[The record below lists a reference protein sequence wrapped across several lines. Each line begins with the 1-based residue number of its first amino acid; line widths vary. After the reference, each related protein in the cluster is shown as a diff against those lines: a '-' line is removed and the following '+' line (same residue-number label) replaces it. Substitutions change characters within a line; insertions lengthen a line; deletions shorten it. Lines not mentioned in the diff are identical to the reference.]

1 MKIKMSEENK
11 RYYYPCCI
19 EKNCN
24 GILGIKIN
32 NENFSINCICDK
44 NKLHIKNNIYFKTFE
59 RFYLKE
65 IKIIKCNKCNM
76 CLENDLKYEC
86 KKCEKIYCGFCY
98 IYDEHIKNNI
108 EHLLIINNKCKYHK
122 KDLTLYC
129 KKCNEHLCIFCAE
142 KSKDKLHYNH
152 PIDNLYNIIP
162 SENEINEIKNIIK
175 EDKILYEEYISLLDE
190 WMIKLNNKIN
200 IYKQNLRN
208 KISLLEKLYYNF
220 YKYFN
225 HYVYYKNFNENIL
238 YDNNRSSMKSF
249 IKYNNFDNF
258 KDILIQI
265 MKNKEKDNEIQY
277 PDNNEITLP
286 FIANIKKIKR
296 INDNHF
302 FVHSYDSVKLYRLNE
317 NNKLSFLENT
327 KIEFNN
333 DIYSITSS
341 IKKDKIYVCLSNSEK
356 IKIFNCDLIN
366 GFMESNIKEISYLD
380 NSDGNFKKCIEL
392 SNDILAAIEQDKQ
405 IISIWDINNY
415 TYKNKITING
425 HINDILLINDEYFV
439 TSQPNNETIIFHNIN
454 KLNNEI
460 IIRNINSKENGEC
473 LTSNNNYLLV
483 YNDKGISIISI
494 KYKEFIQYY
503 QTTIEYQSS
512 YNINLKIDN
521 NNFIYY
527 LFYNDSTFR
536 ESNKVILDI
545 YKLKNDEPRKIAR
558 YRQNLEHENDD
569 RDLSIY
575 INQKNELSFTA
586 EGRIFICDKIEIEDN
601 FY

>member
-1 MKIKMSEENK
+1 
-11 RYYYPCCI
+11 
-19 EKNCN
+19 
-24 GILGIKIN
+24 
-32 NENFSINCICDK
+32 
-44 NKLHIKNNIYFKTFE
+44 
-59 RFYLKE
+59 
-65 IKIIKCNKCNM
+65 
-76 CLENDLKYEC
+76 
-86 KKCEKIYCGFCY
+86 
-98 IYDEHIKNNI
+98 
-108 EHLLIINNKCKYHK
+108 
-122 KDLTLYC
+122 
-129 KKCNEHLCIFCAE
+129 
-142 KSKDKLHYNH
+142 
-152 PIDNLYNIIP
+152 
-162 SENEINEIKNIIK
+162 
-175 EDKILYEEYISLLDE
+175 
-190 WMIKLNNKIN
+190 
-200 IYKQNLRN
+200 
-208 KISLLEKLYYNF
+208 
-220 YKYFN
+220 
-225 HYVYYKNFNENIL
+225 
-238 YDNNRSSMKSF
+238 
-249 IKYNNFDNF
+249 
-258 KDILIQI
+258 
-265 MKNKEKDNEIQY
+265 
-277 PDNNEITLP
+277 
-286 FIANIKKIKR
+286 
-296 INDNHF
+296 
-302 FVHSYDSVKLYRLNE
+302 
-317 NNKLSFLENT
+317 
-327 KIEFNN
+327 
-333 DIYSITSS
+333 
-341 IKKDKIYVCLSNSEK
+341 
-356 IKIFNCDLIN
+356 
-366 GFMESNIKEISYLD
+366 MESNIKEISYLD

-415 TYKNKITING
+415 TYKNKITINK

-536 ESNKVILDI
+536 ESNKVILDV
-545 YKLKNDEPRKIAR
+545 YKLKNDELCKIAR
-558 YRQNLEHENDD
+558 YRQNLEHDNDD